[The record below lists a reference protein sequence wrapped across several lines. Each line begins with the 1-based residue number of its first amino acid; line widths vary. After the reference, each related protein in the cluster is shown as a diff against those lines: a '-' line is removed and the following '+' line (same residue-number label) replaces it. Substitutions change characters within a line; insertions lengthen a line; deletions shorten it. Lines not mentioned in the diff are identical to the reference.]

1 MRKRDSDGANISD
14 FLGTRINR
22 IFPFYP
28 AASSEG
34 NSGGTVRDWLSKANA
49 SPHSASPSL
58 FPLILRIIQ
67 ALHAKSSPQQL
78 SSTVTSFSGT
88 YHWSPGA
95 KAGPV
100 LWHRGL
106 YTWKFISSLG
116 EEFFLHDRANFRAT
130 LLPNQ
135 WSLRIYD
142 LTSNERSGHYLSTD
156 TP

>member
-1 MRKRDSDGANISD
+1 MRKRDSDGAKISD

-22 IFPFYP
+22 IIPFYP

-34 NSGGTVRDWLSKANA
+34 NSGATLRDWLSKANA

-88 YHWSPGA
+88 YVSLESS
-95 KAGPV
+95 AGPV

-106 YTWKFISSLG
+106 HIWKFISSLG
-116 EEFFLHDRANFRAT
+116 EEFFQQEGANFRAQ
-130 LLPNQ
+130 PCYQ
-135 WSLRIYD
+135 
-142 LTSNERSGHYLSTD
+142 TSVHS
-156 TP
+156 